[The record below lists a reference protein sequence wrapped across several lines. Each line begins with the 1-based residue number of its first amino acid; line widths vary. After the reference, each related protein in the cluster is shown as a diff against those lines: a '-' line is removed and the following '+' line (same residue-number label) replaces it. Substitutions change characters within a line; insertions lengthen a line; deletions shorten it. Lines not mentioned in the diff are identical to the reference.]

1 MPIHDG
7 DVAPER
13 RPELGKNCEQDAVG
27 ESGKGSVAPMS
38 VQLEGAC
45 NFRDVGGILTNDGRR
60 VRMGKVFRSN
70 RLSQLTERD
79 KAILGTL
86 GIVAVYDLRG
96 RGERQQDPTTWA
108 PPGLTTHVFRS
119 GHKRRLIDMAVDY
132 PPTRDGSLALMR
144 DFYRGMPEIMG
155 HIFAKL
161 VRRIAAGGVPCVV
174 HCSAGK
180 DRTGAAV
187 AILLVA
193 LGVPRAAIVADY
205 VQTASIPGLEEDM
218 ARALIRVGDEDRL
231 SRYPDDAIAA
241 TMAAPAEYIEH
252 LLDGIQ
258 DRSGSSQAYLEGF
271 GIDEEVAERLRLE
284 LLE

>member
-1 MPIHDG
+1 
-7 DVAPER
+7 
-13 RPELGKNCEQDAVG
+13 
-27 ESGKGSVAPMS
+27 
-38 VQLEGAC
+38 
-45 NFRDVGGILTNDGRR
+45 
-60 VRMGKVFRSN
+60 MGKVFRSN

-79 KAILGTL
+79 KTILDTF
-86 GIVAVYDLRG
+86 GIAAVYDLRG

-108 PPGLTTHVFRS
+108 PPGLKTHVFRS

-144 DFYRGMPEIMG
+144 NFYRGMPEAMG
-155 HIFAKL
+155 HIFAEL
-161 VRRIAAGGVPCVV
+161 VRRIAAGGVPCIV

-187 AILLVA
+187 AILLAA
-193 LGVPRAAIVADY
+193 LGVSRAGIVADY
-205 VQTASIPGLEEDM
+205 VRTASIPGLKEEM

-231 SRYPDDAIAA
+231 LRYPEDAIAA

-252 LLDGIQ
+252 LLDEIK
-258 DRSGSSQAYLEGF
+258 DRFGSSQAYLEWL
-271 GIDEEVAERLRLE
+271 GIDEEVFERLRLE